1 MADQVQIVD
10 YFYVTVPDKP
20 GEAARILAALKQEG
34 ISLLAFSGF
43 PAGARKSQLD
53 FLPADSAAFKRAA
66 RRLGL
71 KLSDR
76 KTGFLLQGID
86 RTGVAADILGKLG
99 EAGINVTSVQVVCA
113 GEGRYGGLLW
123 VKPGDMRQAARLLG
137 ASRKKASQTPDVV
150 EEASAESFPAS
161 DPPGWI

>member
-1 MADQVQIVD
+1 M
-10 YFYVTVPDKP
+10 
-20 GEAARILAALKQEG
+20 LAALKQEG

-86 RTGVAADILGKLG
+86 RAGVAAEILGKLG

-123 VKPGDMRQAARLLG
+123 VKPGDMRKAARLLG